1 MTKNSTT
8 VNVRELAMEALL
20 MVFEEKKT
28 SSEVLGGILKKY
40 QYLPKQDR
48 AFLSRLSEGT
58 MECAIELDF
67 IINQFSKVK
76 VKKMKPV
83 IRTVIRMGTYQ
94 ILYMDQVPDSAACNE
109 SVKLAERKGFRN
121 LKGFV
126 NGVLR
131 NISRNKDS
139 LTYPDPKKDL
149 SAYLSVKYS
158 MPQWL
163 VDMWLTD
170 YKQADVEK
178 MLASFIEESETTI
191 RVNTRKTDMQ
201 AYRKLLSE
209 AGIEVSNGNYVKE
222 ALHIKKYNYINTVPG
237 FSEGMFTV
245 QDESSML
252 SVLCAGIQEGMDI
265 LDVCAAPGGKSLFAA
280 WLLNGTGSI
289 MACDVS
295 EYKTARIEENA
306 KRLGYENLVTKV
318 KDATVLDSTLVGTK
332 DLVIADVPCSG
343 LGVIGK
349 KPDIKYNCTKEGI
362 NNLVEV
368 QRAILANV
376 QEYVKENGVLMF
388 STCTVCEQE
397 NMENVFWFLENFSF
411 ELESITPYLPDEL
424 CGEST
429 DAGYLKLL
437 PGIHKT
443 DGFFVARF
451 RKRK

>member
-222 ALHIKKYNYINTVPG
+222 ALHIKNIITSILFQDFRKECLRYRMKVPC
-237 FSEGMFTV
+237 FPYFVLESKKEWMFW
-245 QDESSML
+245 M
-252 SVLCAGIQEGMDI
+252 SVRHQ
-265 LDVCAAPGGKSLFAA
+265 
-280 WLLNGTGSI
+280 
-289 MACDVS
+289 
-295 EYKTARIEENA
+295 EEN
-306 KRLGYENLVTKV
+306 
-318 KDATVLDSTLVGTK
+318 
-332 DLVIADVPCSG
+332 
-343 LGVIGK
+343 
-349 KPDIKYNCTKEGI
+349 
-362 NNLVEV
+362 
-368 QRAILANV
+368 
-376 QEYVKENGVLMF
+376 
-388 STCTVCEQE
+388 
-397 NMENVFWFLENFSF
+397 
-411 ELESITPYLPDEL
+411 PYLQH
-424 CGEST
+424 GS
-429 DAGYLKLL
+429 
-437 PGIHKT
+437 
-443 DGFFVARF
+443 
-451 RKRK
+451 